1 MDFRE
6 TTRFDISYWGLTE
19 KALVLTVELTGAFVA
34 DFKSDTGRIDSLN
47 QHSLA
52 CGYQSKL
59 HSLPLVAIVGK
70 DLLEGIP
77 SELSRRL
84 VRLKEEKGEAR
95 RIQPNATMTK
105 EQERKSTAIRR
116 FPLSPGVLPIWEP
129 T

>member
-1 MDFRE
+1 MCSKSFLSVFRRQLGSAVDFRE

-59 HSLPLVAIVGK
+59 FLI
-70 DLLEGIP
+70 
-77 SELSRRL
+77 
-84 VRLKEEKGEAR
+84 LKRAHRSQGTEVVV
-95 RIQPNATMTK
+95 QC
-105 EQERKSTAIRR
+105 
-116 FPLSPGVLPIWEP
+116 
-129 T
+129 